1 MRNKITIRCVYC
13 FGAGRVIYRTPI
25 FSIGKFGVFKK
36 KIECCVV
43 CYGKGRVHPQVL
55 FDLEQ
60 DCRTFH

>member
-1 MRNKITIRCVYC
+1 MCLLFWCWKSDLQNS
-13 FGAGRVIYRTPI
+13 I

-36 KIECCVV
+36 KTECCVV
-43 CYGKGRVHPQVL
+43 CYGKGRVHPHVL